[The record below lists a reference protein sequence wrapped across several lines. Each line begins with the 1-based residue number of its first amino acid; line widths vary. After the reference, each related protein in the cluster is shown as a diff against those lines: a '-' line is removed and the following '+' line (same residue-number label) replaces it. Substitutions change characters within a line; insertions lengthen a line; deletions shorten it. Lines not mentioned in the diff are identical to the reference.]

1 MISGGQEF
9 VLIII
14 GMTMFGGVLKS
25 AIAAKH
31 GQPMWGPPHWKQRE
45 RAHRRGYSLD
55 DNSGEVDTL
64 RTENKRLT
72 DQVETMQDRLVVL
85 ERIVTDRGYGLA
97 DEIEALRDRGPAK
110 AGHSSK
116 SETI

>member
-1 MISGGQEF
+1 MQFGSPEF
-9 VLIII
+9 VLTII
-14 GMTMFGGVLKS
+14 GMAMFAGVVKMS
-25 AIAAKH
+25 IAAKH
-31 GQPMWGPPHWKQRE
+31 GLPLGGPPRWKRRE
-45 RAHRRGYSLD
+45 RAHRRGYALE
-55 DNSGEVDTL
+55 DNSGEVQSL

>member
-1 MISGGQEF
+1 MSDGQQF

-14 GMTMFGGVLKS
+14 GMAMFAGVLKS

-45 RAHRRGYSLD
+45 RAMRRGYSLE
-55 DNSGEVDTL
+55 DNSGEVETL
-64 RTENKRLT
+64 RSENKRLT
-72 DQVETMQDRLVVL
+72 DQVETMQDRLIVL

-97 DEIEALRDRGPAK
+97 DEIEALRDRKPD
-110 AGHSSK
+110 
-116 SETI
+116 ERREMQ